1 MWKKTCDEEVSGF
14 LKQEELEMEAREI
27 ASAYLP
33 VHYHYN
39 TTGGLRRLQSRVGTA
54 RHCPC
59 TDLKVTPDQ

>member
-1 MWKKTCDEEVSGF
+1 MWKKTYDEEVSDF
-14 LKQEELEMEAREI
+14 LKQEELEMETREI

-39 TTGGLRRLQSRVGTA
+39 ITRGTRRLQSRAGTT

-59 TDLKVTPDQ
+59 TDLKVTPDR